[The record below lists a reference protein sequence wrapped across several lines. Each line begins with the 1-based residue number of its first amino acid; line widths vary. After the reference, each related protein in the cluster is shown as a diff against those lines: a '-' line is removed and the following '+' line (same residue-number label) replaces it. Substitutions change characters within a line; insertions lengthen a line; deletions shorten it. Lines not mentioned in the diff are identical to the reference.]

1 MLDLAALVM
10 PRGEPVALQATFMSR
25 LKSAFGTH

>member
-10 PRGEPVALQATFMSR
+10 PRGEPVALQETFMSR